1 MQDLRTRRRLPHIQ
15 VNGNVLRVY
24 AGITLLCGSIGS
36 SVVQYGILHAQ
47 DLSGA
52 QLQSMMAAD
61 PSVMLTATWAVV
73 LRLLG
78 GLAVPVLAFLLTE
91 RFMKSQNDGRE
102 LLWLL
107 ALAVISEVP
116 YDMAMGGSLFDLSRQ
131 SLICSLVI
139 SFIMLYGLRMFAA
152 SRAVQLLIVLAAALW
167 GSLFRADFALGLVA
181 LTAVF
186 YILRDSPGKRLVW
199 SGVIGL
205 VLYVTAPLSN
215 LVIKNYDG
223 QAGSSWSRDL
233 FGYLYPAHLLILAA
247 IVAWLR

>member
-1 MQDLRTRRRLPHIQ
+1 MLPGLTSF
-15 VNGNVLRVY
+15 VPE
-24 AGITLLCGSIGS
+24 
-36 SVVQYGILHAQ
+36 
-47 DLSGA
+47 
-52 QLQSMMAAD
+52 AA
-61 PSVMLTATWAVV
+61 LTA
-73 LRLLG
+73 
-78 GLAVPVLAFLLTE
+78 
-91 RFMKSQNDGRE
+91 
-102 LLWLL
+102 
-107 ALAVISEVP
+107 
-116 YDMAMGGSLFDLSRQ
+116 FDNLEF
-131 SLICSLVI
+131 
-139 SFIMLYGLRMFAA
+139 FIR
-152 SRAVQLLIVLAAALW
+152 IVLAAALW

-233 FGYLYPAHLLILAA
+233 FGCLYPAHLLILAA